1 MSKSRIADLIEMKLG
16 QPLVPY
22 IRSLRQNGAS
32 WHSCVV
38 DLATTTQVEV
48 TPETL
53 RIWMSDEP
61 DMERGTKVGAA

>member
-1 MSKSRIADLIEMKLG
+1 MQKSRTADLIEMKLG

-22 IRSLRQNGAS
+22 IRSLRHAGAS

-38 DLATTTQVEV
+38 DLAVNTEVEV

-61 DMERGTKVGAA
+61 DMDRGTKASVA